1 MPRTYKLL
9 SVGTNAKTI
18 KSDNE
23 KYTTSIVYMKPNEK
37 TCPMSG
43 PKMADCLGP
52 CLVNAGMSAVFPSIN
67 ISRQKKTDLFQND
80 QKLFLEILDKD
91 IKKFIRDCKK
101 DGTTAC
107 IRLNGTSDIDYERLI
122 DMESYNAIFYDYT
135 KRPNRLNKKLP
146 KNYYLTVSYSQAT
159 DRYQNIVE
167 DALKKHPDI
176 NIAVVFRD
184 KKKIPVSFLG
194 RPVIDGNKDDLRFLD
209 PAGSIVGLYARGEEA
224 KKDRSGFIVDA
235 DDLWDLI
242 PTLEVA

>member
-1 MPRTYKLL
+1 MSRTYKLL

-18 KSDNE
+18 KGDNE
-23 KYTTSIVYMKPNEK
+23 KYTTAIVYMLPNGNI
-37 TCPMSG
+37 CPMSG
-43 PKMADCLGP
+43 PNMANCEGP
-52 CLVNAGMSAVFPSIN
+52 CLVNAGMSAVFPSVN
-67 ISRQKKTDLFQND
+67 ISRKKKTDLFQND

-122 DMESYNAIFYDYT
+122 DMESYDAIFYDYT

-159 DRYQNIVE
+159 ERYKNIVE
-167 DALKKHPDI
+167 NAIKKHSDI
-176 NIAVVFRD
+176 NVAVVFRD
-184 KKKIPVSFLG
+184 KEKIPVSFLG
-194 RPVIDGNKDDLRFLD
+194 RPVIDGDKDDLRFLD
-209 PAGSIVGLYARGEEA
+209 PKGSIVGLYAKGKEA
-224 KKDRSGFIVDA
+224 KNDKSGFIVDVK
-235 DDLWDLI
+235 DLI

>member
-1 MPRTYKLL
+1 MLP
-9 SVGTNAKTI
+9 N
-18 KSDNE
+18 D
-23 KYTTSIVYMKPNEK
+23 SI
-37 TCPMSG
+37 CPMSG
-43 PKMADCLGP
+43 PNMANCQGP
-52 CLVNAGMSAVFPSIN
+52 CLVHAGMSAVFPSVN
-67 ISRQKKTDLFQND
+67 ISRKKKTDLFQND

-176 NIAVVFRD
+176 NIAVAFRD

-194 RPVIDGNKDDLRFLD
+194 RPVVDGNKDDLRFLD

-224 KKDRSGFIVDA
+224 KKDRSGFVVDA
-235 DDLWDLI
+235 NDLWNLI

>member
-1 MPRTYKLL
+1 MSYKLL

-18 KSDNE
+18 KGDGK
-23 KYTTSIVYMKPNEK
+23 KYTTAIVYMIPNDSI
-37 TCPMSG
+37 CPMSVA
-43 PKMADCLGP
+43 KMANCQKP

-122 DMESYNAIFYDYT
+122 DMESYDAIFYDYT

-146 KNYYLTVSYSQAT
+146 KNYHLTVSYSQAT
-159 DRYQNIVE
+159 ERYQNIVE
-167 DALKKHPDI
+167 EAIKKHSDI
-176 NIAVVFRD
+176 NVAVVFRD
-184 KKKIPVSFLG
+184 KEKIPLSFLDKN
-194 RPVIDGNKDDLRFLD
+194 VIDGNKDDLRFLD
-209 PAGSIVGLYARGEEA
+209 KKGSIVGLYARGKAA
-224 KKDRSGFIVDA
+224 KQDQSGFVIDI
-235 DDLWDLI
+235 I
-242 PTLEVA
+242 PSLQVA